1 MIQTVINKLLEILP
15 TIRSMSKDRRELKD
29 TALKTIS
36 TALNET
42 YLYYRDLDKGK
53 DRSLEKEELLS
64 KYWAVAAIPMRHF
77 DQELSMICDH
87 KAEYWINP
95 ERYCQ
100 EEIQALGIGLSEV
113 RQACREI
120 LNPFFYQKRK

>member
-1 MIQTVINKLLEILP
+1 MIQTVISKLLEILP
-15 TIRSMSKDRRELKD
+15 TISSISKDRRELKD

-42 YLYYRDLDKGK
+42 YIYYRALDKGEV
-53 DRSLEKEELLS
+53 RSLEKEEMLS

-77 DQELSMICDH
+77 DQDLSIICDI

-95 ERYCQ
+95 ENYTP
-100 EEIQALGIGLSEV
+100 EEIQTLGIGLKNV
-113 RQACREI
+113 RQSYREI
-120 LNPFFYQKRK
+120 LNPFFYKKK